1 MKCRIA
7 DKGDMA
13 ISTEGIRQRA
23 IAAYKAKEG
32 TQAEIAGMYR
42 VTLRTFQRW
51 WRQYRQTGSCAPGQ
65 RGHRRSAYEG
75 KTLKA
80 LERLLSKRP
89 DATLEELRDQTRMNC
104 SLMAVHRALD
114 RLDWRYKKSRYER
127 VSKTDPT

>member
-1 MKCRIA
+1 MV
-7 DKGDMA
+7 

-23 IAAYKAKEG
+23 ITAYEAKEG

-65 RGHRRSAYEG
+65 RGHRRPIYEG

-80 LERLLSKRP
+80 FDRLLSKRP
-89 DATLEELRDQTRMNC
+89 DATLAELRKATGKDC
-104 SLMAVHRALD
+104 SIMAVHRAT
-114 RLDWRYKKSRYER
+114 RRMDWRYKKSRYVR
-127 VSKTDPT
+127 ASKIAPT